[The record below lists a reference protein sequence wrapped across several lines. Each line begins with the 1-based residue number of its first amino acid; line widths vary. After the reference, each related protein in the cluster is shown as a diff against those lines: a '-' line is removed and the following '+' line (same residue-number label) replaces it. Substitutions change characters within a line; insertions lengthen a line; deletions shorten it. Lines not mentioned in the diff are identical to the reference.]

1 MDIAKLILEYIQG
14 LIYPLLIFTIALIFK
29 RELRLLLS
37 GKLTAQYK
45 DLIITIE
52 KQKQELEVSER
63 QTHQVVQTMQFI
75 KDTTTDTN
83 KLQDPITIKNYL
95 QDAIDL
101 LKLSPNEYSIF
112 EFLQGEPDS
121 GTDKA
126 TIINK
131 FLDPHIPFD
140 NYKSGIENALDS
152 LQKKGIIM
160 IDRGHIV
167 FIHKLFKEMP
177 LEKRK

>member
-14 LIYPLLIFTIALIFK
+14 LIYPVLIFTITLIFK
-29 RELRLLLS
+29 RELRLLLT
-37 GKLTAQYK
+37 GQLTAQYK

-52 KQKQELEVSER
+52 KQKQELEFSER
-63 QTHQVVQTMQFI
+63 QTNQAVQTMQYI

-83 KLQDPITIKNYL
+83 KLQDPKTIKDYL

-131 FLDPHIPFD
+131 FLDTHLPFD
-140 NYKSGIENALDS
+140 NYKSSIEKSLDS
-152 LQKKGIIM
+152 LQQKGIIM

-167 FIHKLFKEMP
+167 FIHKLFKEM
-177 LEKRK
+177 LLGKLK